1 MQIAMKVPNLK
12 TLDYKQLGIDHG
24 EKLAIA
30 IVGLLLLFV
39 LWTTKWSQP
48 IAKAPTELIDQ
59 AATTEEKIKKQAWPV
74 SETKALNTGT
84 DLNAKA
90 VAMLSP
96 LEFAPWALPVAMNKP
111 YHPDRTLIT
120 KPKWLAV
127 HDLVAD
133 AQDVDLEMDPKVAR
147 FDDGFKKL
155 KKEDT
160 SKAEKAKK
168 AEQEKKDKEAEEK
181 TEVPEDLKRTGD
193 GGGPGSGGP
202 GGLGGMGGGLGRGG
216 MMGGMGRG
224 KRGKGGD
231 NDRIPNTGRGK
242 GRKSRKKDDDTPVV
256 KTDSK
261 PVQKPIGRGYH
272 VVSVRGIFPLREQVA
287 ELVRAMGNGITPH
300 DAQELIQMHDFKLE
314 RQTAKPGP
322 DPWSGPWEPV
332 DREATFEMF
341 RNDIYSFSPEPV
353 SDNIIDNHICMP
365 LPIRLIGEWG
375 KLATHRLVKEFT
387 LSPDEVEAQVEYQR
401 KIIAKMQE
409 EDKKK
414 HKEDDTGGFAPFTRN
429 TRKVQRRPQNPNG
442 PDAESSKPIQQQI
455 LDDLEKAPKDRP
467 DDVAINAKLADYI
480 AKHASPQDHLL
491 LFRYVDFNVEP
502 GKFYRYRVRLEV
514 DNPFHNRHAEE
525 VAEPSIIERKYWD
538 TEVSEPTKPVYVPE
552 PAHFYVMH
560 VVGDAGRSSLP
571 WAKVD
576 LYQWFASTGTVVNKE
591 LIATIGQLVGG
602 LHLAK
607 VLNPAENTDDTEKVP
622 FVTNDAL
629 VDVAPGFS
637 LIPELHKDLI
647 SEIAAAET
655 KDKSEP
661 QEHKASDKEKP
672 NKGSMVPDVLVFVD
686 GNGALRVI
694 DGLDQQEEHQDT
706 KNRYTIQNDQYDELT
721 KPDEDKADQGRPGT
735 RMGGLGKKGG
745 RRGGRSTA
753 GAKKQQ

>member
-1 MQIAMKVPNLK
+1 MKLPNLK

-39 LWTTKWSQP
+39 LWSTKWSQP
-48 IAKAPTELIDQ
+48 VAKAPTELIDQ
-59 AATTEEKIKKQAWPV
+59 ATTTEEKIKKQPWPE
-74 SETKALNTGT
+74 SEGKVLNTGA

-90 VAMLSP
+90 VAMLNP
-96 LEFAPWALPVAMNKP
+96 LEFAPWTLPVAMNKP

-127 HDLVAD
+127 HDLVAN

-147 FDDGFKKL
+147 LDEGFKKL

-168 AEQEKKDKEAEEK
+168 AEQEKKEKEAEEK
-181 TEVPEDLKRTGD
+181 TEVPEDLKRNSDIG
-193 GGGPGSGGP
+193 GSGGL

-216 MMGGMGRG
+216 TMGGMGRG
-224 KRGKGGD
+224 KRSKGGE
-231 NDRIPNTGRGK
+231 NERIPNIGRGK
-242 GRKSRKKDDDTPVV
+242 GRKSRKPGDDTPVV

-332 DREATFEMF
+332 DREATLEMF
-341 RNDIYSFSPEPV
+341 RNDIYSFAPEPV
-353 SDNIIDNHICMP
+353 ADSIIDNHICMP
-365 LPIRLIGEWG
+365 LPIRLIGDWG
-375 KLATHRLVKEFT
+375 RLATHQLVKEFT
-387 LSPDEVEAQVEYQR
+387 LSPDEVDAQVEYQR
-401 KIIAKMQE
+401 KIIKKMQE
-409 EDKKK
+409 EDQKK
-414 HKEDDTGGFAPFTRN
+414 HKGDDTGGFSQFTRN
-429 TRKVQRRPQNPNG
+429 PRKVQRRASSPSG
-442 PDAESSKPIQQQI
+442 EDAENSKPIQQQI
-455 LDDLEKAPKDRP
+455 LEELEKAPKDRP
-467 DDVAINAKLADYI
+467 SDEQINSKLADYI

-502 GKFYRYRVRLEV
+502 GKIYRYRVRLEV
-514 DNPFHNRHAEE
+514 DNPFLNRHAEE
-525 VAEPSIIERKYWD
+525 VSDPSLIEKKFWD

-607 VLNPAENTDDTEKVP
+607 VLNPADNTDDTEKVP

-629 VDVAPGFS
+629 VDVAAGFS
-637 LIPELHKDLI
+637 LDPGLHRDLI
-647 SEIAAAET
+647 SEIATAET

-661 QEHKASDKEKP
+661 KEHKASDKDKR
-672 NKGSMVPDVLVFVD
+672 NVGSMVPDVLVFVD

-694 DGLDQQEEHQDT
+694 DGLDQQEEHQDA
-706 KNRYTIQNDQYDELT
+706 KNRYTVQNDQWDELT
-721 KPDEDKADQGRPGT
+721 KPEDADQPRS
-735 RMGGLGKKGG
+735 RMGGMAKKAG
-745 RRGGRSTA
+745 RRGGRSAA
-753 GAKKQQ
+753 GAKK